1 MRPDSS
7 RQTPPTAPRSQER
20 GSVKREMTSI
30 TCQLDVRSDWSY
42 ELFVVPHRDPAAAVI
57 ERFDA
62 PTPARLRQAEVAQ
75 QLRANGWTVVEY
87 GAALSIHRA
96 A

>member
-1 MRPDSS
+1 MN
-7 RQTPPTAPRSQER
+7 
-20 GSVKREMTSI
+20 SI

-42 ELFVVPHRDPAAAVI
+42 ELCVVPHGDPSAAVI

-62 PTPARLRQAEVAQ
+62 PTPALLRQAEITQ
-75 QLRANGWTVVEY
+75 HLRASGWTVIDH
-87 GAALSIHRA
+87 GAALSIHQA